1 MQKTKKIAAIAA
13 IPVLVVGWALF
24 RPELLFVNKTVNEK
38 LPAMSGEMAKT
49 LSSGMFASYAHETK
63 GEARI
68 VSVSGKRFVELANFS
83 TSNGPDVH
91 LYLVNGSDSSQDA
104 VKKNGYV
111 DLGTLKGNI
120 GDQNYEIPAS
130 VDLAKYQAVSVWCAR
145 FSVAFGGATLAEKQ
159 AAATASS
166 RWLGDRPIAQ
176 LAAFGSP
183 IEVTFG
189 SVTGD
194 KRFSG
199 RAAIIE
205 DAGKRFVEL
214 NFKKAQSFE
223 LRLVKKET
231 LQVGEFP
238 KDAAFISLGKAAAG
252 KSRVAI
258 SKEIDAW
265 LYRSIAVID
274 AKTGKTSGV
283 ILLRSA
289 QEKKS
294 AAALA

>member
-1 MQKTKKIAAIAA
+1 MRNTKKILAVSA

-38 LPAMSGEMAKT
+38 LPTQAGAMTKT
-49 LSSGMFASYAHETK
+49 LSSGEFASYAHETK
-63 GEARI
+63 GSASVVE
-68 VSVSGKRFVELANFS
+68 VSGKHFVQLSNFS

-91 LYLVNGSDSSQDA
+91 LYLVSGSDSSQDA
-104 VKKNGYV
+104 VKKNGYL

-130 VDLAKYQAVSVWCAR
+130 TDLSKYQAVSVWCAR
-145 FSVAFGGATLAEKQ
+145 FAVAFGGASLNSKEAYRFE
-159 AAATASS
+159 
-166 RWLGDRPIAQ
+166 DRPVAQ

-189 SVTGD
+189 NVMGD

-205 DAGKRFVEL
+205 DEGKRYLET
-214 NFKKAQSFE
+214 NFKSAQAFE

-231 LQVGEFP
+231 LQVGSFP
-238 KDAAFISLGKAAAG
+238 KDAQFLSLGKAMKG
-252 KSRVAI
+252 KSRVSI

-274 AKTGKTSGV
+274 PATGKTTGV

-289 QEKKS
+289 QEKKK
-294 AAALA
+294 ALSLV

>member
-1 MQKTKKIAAIAA
+1 MRNTKKILAVSA

-38 LPAMSGEMAKT
+38 LPTQAGAMTKT
-49 LSSGMFASYAHETK
+49 LSSGEFASYAHETK
-63 GEARI
+63 GSASVVE
-68 VSVSGKRFVELANFS
+68 VSGKHFVQLSNFS

-91 LYLVNGSDSSQDA
+91 LYLVSGSDSSQDA
-104 VKKNGYV
+104 VKKNGYL

-130 VDLAKYQAVSVWCAR
+130 TDLSKYQAVSVWCAR
-145 FSVAFGGATLAEKQ
+145 FAVAFGGASLNAKE
-159 AAATASS
+159 AY
-166 RWLGDRPIAQ
+166 RFEDRPIAQ

-189 SVTGD
+189 NVMGD

-205 DAGKRFVEL
+205 DEGKRYLET
-214 NFKKAQSFE
+214 NFKSAQAFE

-231 LQVGEFP
+231 LQVGSFP
-238 KDAAFISLGKAAAG
+238 NDAQYLSLGKAMKG
-252 KSRVAI
+252 KSRVSI

-265 LYRSIAVID
+265 LYRSIAVVD
-274 AKTGKTSGV
+274 PSTGKTTGV

-289 QEKKS
+289 QEKKK
-294 AAALA
+294 ALSLV